1 MALFVSGLA
10 IAPTMITTMALI
22 EAHVPHAKLTEGM
35 TWISTGLAVGIA
47 VGSSVT
53 GWVVD
58 TAGAQTGY
66 VVSVSAGVAAAAVAF
81 AGYRRLT
88 RPAQG
93 RCQQSMGTATAGQ
106 SSKERTAWHNWAGNI
121 TATPAR
127 TVTPASVGEL
137 QETVRRAAEDG
148 LRVKAVGTGHSFTA
162 AAATDGVLVRPQA
175 LAGIRSI
182 DRAAGTVTVAAG
194 TVLKDLNQ
202 ALAAAGL
209 SLTNMGDIMEQTVSG
224 ATSTGTHGTGRD
236 SASIAAQI
244 RGLELVTADGRLLT
258 CSEKENPEVF
268 AAARLGIGALGIVTA
283 ITFAVEP
290 IFFLT
295 AREEPMGFDRVTAE
309 FEEHFAENE
318 HFEFYWFPHTGNCNT
333 KRNNRSQGPAAP
345 PGPVSAWIEDELLS
359 NGLFQAVNS
368 LGRAVPA
375 TIPSIARV
383 ASRALSARTYT
394 DIPYKVFTSPA
405 GCASWRWSTP
415 SRAGRSSRRCGSCGR
430 WSTARGCG
438 SASPWRCGR
447 PRRTTSRCRRPPGAT
462 RRTSRCTCTRTP
474 RTAPT
479 SPRPRPSSPRTAA
492 VRTGARCTRGT
503 PGTSRRPT
511 RVSASSSRCATA
523 WTPTGSSATTTCG
536 ASWGTESVRC
546 QGTFCR
552 AAGCEAFGPVVGAGG
567 VGGGDALGV
576 SFDGEA
582 PGVGSVE
589 ASGFPEPE
597 GLGPGLGLRPPDE
610 DEGLGDVPGPG
621 VRPPLSSPF
630 FSSAPGS
637 WWGGVGR
644 SWPTL
649 RVPPEKSV
657 PPPSLTEVPAM
668 AS

>member
-1 MALFVSGLA
+1 
-10 IAPTMITTMALI
+10 
-22 EAHVPHAKLTEGM
+22 
-35 TWISTGLAVGIA
+35 
-47 VGSSVT
+47 
-53 GWVVD
+53 
-58 TAGAQTGY
+58 
-66 VVSVSAGVAAAAVAF
+66 
-81 AGYRRLT
+81 
-88 RPAQG
+88 
-93 RCQQSMGTATAGQ
+93 MGTATARQ
-106 SSKERTAWHNWAGNI
+106 RSTERTAWHNWAGNI

-194 TVLKDLNQ
+194 TVLKDLNV
-202 ALAAAGL
+202 ALAREGL

-394 DIPYKVFTSPA
+394 DIPYKVFTSPRRVRFVEMEYA
-405 GCASWRWSTP
+405 LPREQVVEALREL
-415 SRAGRSSRRCGSCGR
+415 RAMVDRSGLRISF
-430 WSTARGCG
+430 
-438 SASPWRCGR
+438 PVEV
-447 PRRTTSRCRRPPGAT
+447 
-462 RRTSRCTCTRTP
+462 
-474 RTAPT
+474 RTAPADDIT
-479 SPRPRPSSPRTAA
+479 LSTASGRETAYIAVHMYKSTPYQAYFTAA
-492 VRTGARCTRGT
+492 ERIFTAHGGRPHWGKVHTRDAAYFAEVYPRFGEFT
-503 PGTSRRPT
+503 ALRDRLDPDRVFGNDYLRR
-511 RVSASSSRCATA
+511 V
-523 WTPTGSSATTTCG
+523 
-536 ASWGTESVRC
+536 
-546 QGTFCR
+546 
-552 AAGCEAFGPVVGAGG
+552 
-567 VGGGDALGV
+567 
-576 SFDGEA
+576 
-582 PGVGSVE
+582 
-589 ASGFPEPE
+589 
-597 GLGPGLGLRPPDE
+597 
-610 DEGLGDVPGPG
+610 LGD
-621 VRPPLSSPF
+621 
-630 FSSAPGS
+630 
-637 WWGGVGR
+637 
-644 SWPTL
+644 
-649 RVPPEKSV
+649 
-657 PPPSLTEVPAM
+657 
-668 AS
+668 